1 MKQLIA
7 LSVIAA
13 SFLLL
18 SCQKDVKQ
26 KEIESNNN
34 NLVQAAK
41 VNMEK
46 DRPFKGSYTTTSEIL
61 QPAPILKTRITG
73 TGNVSQLGK
82 STFVALSTLNFTT
95 QPPFTLAGTATFT
108 AANGDEVYTSFTG
121 TSTPTAQGMLDVS
134 MTHIITGGTGR
145 FQNAT
150 GSFVGHTIAF
160 PGHSE
165 GYIEHEGVIRY

>member
-1 MKQLIA
+1 MKQSIA

-18 SCQKDVKQ
+18 SCQKDDIQ
-26 KEIESNNN
+26 KAKESNNN
-34 NLVQAAK
+34 VVDAAK

-46 DRPFKGSYTTTSEIL
+46 DRPFKGSYTTSSEIL

-73 TGNVSQLGK
+73 TGHVSQLGY
-82 STFVALSTLNFTT
+82 STFVAYSTLNFTS
-95 QPPFTLAGTATFT
+95 QPPFQLGGTATFT